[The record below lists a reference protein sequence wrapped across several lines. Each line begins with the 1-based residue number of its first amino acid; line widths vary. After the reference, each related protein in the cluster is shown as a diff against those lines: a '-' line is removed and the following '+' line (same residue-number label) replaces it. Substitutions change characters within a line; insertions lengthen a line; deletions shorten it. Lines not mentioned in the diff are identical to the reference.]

1 MYDTLIQFISTL
13 GTDHFLALNIKE
25 GNDIVVVEYLNNKN
39 NGTIEVPPILTL
51 AEFKKAF
58 SSILPNL
65 FTKPVDIFNKW
76 RWVLDFF
83 LKDVQYIETN
93 NSTFQSMVG
102 MAVLDELISQENASK
117 FGERLVSI
125 SEKYLGRNITI
136 DEIRFLR

>member
-13 GTDHFLALNIKE
+13 AVDHPLVLNIRD
-25 GNDIVVVEYLNNKN
+25 GNDIIVTEYLNNKN

-65 FTKPVDIFNKW
+65 FSKPVDIFNKW

-83 LKDVQYIETN
+83 LKDIQFIETN

-102 MAVLDELISQENASK
+102 MAVLDGLISQENAAK

-125 SEKYLGRNITI
+125 SEKYLSRPITSE
-136 DEIRFLR
+136 EIRFLR